1 MKQNSSVSH
10 TLLTYLRHEL
20 CTPINSI
27 IGHSELL
34 LEKLK
39 AQPAST
45 LSDDLQKVKDCG
57 RQLLTQVTVVLDRNR
72 RLLSQP
78 DGDLSDFGTTL
89 RMELIAPLSAAIGYC
104 EMLLEEAPAE
114 LIPDMEKLNGSARQ
128 LLSVITNIVHLARQ
142 QVRAVSIA
150 PEDSIELEDLTEPE
164 IEPESIIR
172 SEDLAAPEDFSFIAL
187 DDTVTPVPELNQPAR
202 GLHLA
207 TQDALAR
214 ERPLEQPWRSPSE
227 RESTLV
233 QFSRSESQTNQ
244 TNEIAARVSS
254 PKHFQQLQERDKG
267 SLDIENLHRSS
278 LYPPLSRQSYLES
291 SGTTSGDRAAHTSKI
306 VAIHSFRGGTGK
318 SSIASSLAVSLAKQ
332 GKRVGVV
339 DIDLLSPGMHV
350 LFGLKD
356 RALGRTLNDYLR
368 SDCLLHEA
376 ALDMSRC
383 LPHNSIQSIDADG
396 GAVYL
401 VPASPKP
408 GDIMRASK
416 ERYERES
423 LADGFREL
431 IDDLNLDFLLIDM
444 RSGISEETLQAIA
457 VCSLLL
463 VVLRPDYQDYQGTSA
478 ILEIART
485 LSVEEMHLVVN
496 KVLPA
501 FDINAYCQ
509 QLETTY
515 DVPVSK
521 ILPFYEDIVHLAS
534 SEVFSLRYPH
544 HPLTEAIDAMAR
556 NLANSL
562 ELSSPDKSE
571 TAVAAAMTLP

>member
-1 MKQNSSVSH
+1 MKQDSSVSH

-20 CTPINSI
+20 CTPINSM
-27 IGHSELL
+27 IGYSELL

-39 AQPAST
+39 AQPTST
-45 LSDDLQKVKDCG
+45 LSEDLQKVKDCG
-57 RQLLTQVTVVLDRNR
+57 RQLLTQVTVILDRNR

-114 LIPDMEKLNGSARQ
+114 LIPDMEKLNSSARQ
-128 LLSVITNIVHLARQ
+128 LLSVINNIVHLAQQ
-142 QVRAVSIA
+142 QVQAVSIK
-150 PEDSIELEDLTEPE
+150 
-164 IEPESIIR
+164 
-172 SEDLAAPEDFSFIAL
+172 SEDLAEPEDFSFIAI
-187 DDTVTPVPELNQPAR
+187 DDAIAPVPELSQPAR
-202 GLHLA
+202 GFHLA
-207 TQDALAR
+207 TQDTPFR
-214 ERPLEQPWRSPSE
+214 KQPLEQHWRSPSK

-233 QFSRSESQTNQ
+233 RFSRSDSQTNQ
-244 TNEIAARVSS
+244 TNETAARVSS
-254 PKHFQQLQERDKG
+254 PKHLQQLQERDKG

-291 SGTTSGDRAAHTSKI
+291 NGSTSGDRAAHISKI

-318 SSIASSLAVSLAKQ
+318 SSLTSSLAVSLAKQ
-332 GKRVGVV
+332 GKRVGIV

-368 SDCLLHEA
+368 GDCLLHEA
-376 ALDMSRC
+376 ALDMNRC
-383 LPHNSIQSIDADG
+383 LPHSAMHDVGADG
-396 GAVYL
+396 GAIYL

-408 GDIMRASK
+408 SDIMRASK

-431 IDDLNLDFLLIDM
+431 IDDLNLDFLLIDT

-457 VCSLLL
+457 ICSLLL

-478 ILEIART
+478 TLEIARM

-496 KVLPA
+496 KVLPT

-521 ILPFYEDIVHLAS
+521 ILLFYEDIVHLAS

-544 HPLTEAIDAMAR
+544 HPLTEAIDAMAQS
-556 NLANSL
+556 LANSL
-562 ELSSPDKSE
+562 ELSSPE
-571 TAVAAAMTLP
+571 EGRTVAAAMTLP